1 MKIGE
6 YEQMMA
12 YLTRPG
18 FSGGSGK
25 KPITIK
31 ELKDSGKIVTGDKYT
46 PSNPKLI
53 QAIRRFE
60 EKFPRKKN
68 DIGGR
73 QIAERPDGPKIAEQP
88 GGAKIAEPPKSMQ
101 MDTTTSNPIP
111 EYDINDF
118 RNDAEIY
125 VLMLHNNTIP
135 KGDIADK
142 LNSFAQK
149 GIDAGT
155 FSMQDAGDMV
165 RRLIGEVKDRA
176 RYQRLRDVVPE
187 GIGTVER
194 DNRAIGGGVIEGED
208 LGTREGFAGV
218 VKAVS
223 KLPKDQQKYINK
235 WLDDHPGVKWED
247 LTSNE
252 RNMLKR
258 GQDVRSGTGSK
269 TKKGAE
275 NPQFQPLDDEGKK
288 IAKQVYGTT
297 DVSDNI
303 RQRINKGEITMD
315 TKPVK
320 FEKGKDISLKMKRG
334 SETVTGVNFP
344 EKTIDADG
352 NVETAKQMEKR
363 LINFLRNRVQFSKK
377 GLTGTG
383 YANADIAA
391 EFPIGEKQ
399 AGRLARYYINKLGL
413 KYKEGP
419 RDPEKASVT
428 EKATEKLKVT
438 SGIKEE
444 RKLTQLKT
452 KILEER
458 NLARKVDKAHRVS
471 KSHME
476 KLGLQFDTNLLGM
489 DSRIIN
495 QVIVKPS
502 EIKLNNLY
510 ARQRKILDLLKENP
524 NSAELKKQMTE
535 VNKGVKQIVKDTSGR
550 LIGVTIDLDTLEPTF
565 EGVKKKNTFTKFLGD
580 NYKIADLNQ
589 FSDAD
594 LSKAIAKA
602 VDAEVKRGFVPND
615 FKNILSNKES
625 QKAMLN
631 YAKKVAPDAISGLKQ
646 AFLNPT
652 SKVGM
657 KLLSTFPSIT
667 TAGLVGYGGYKVM
680 GFDQEVRADDISKQK
695 EEFDPEKADPT
706 LTTALGAAGA
716 YKYGPQLLK
725 ILKNVGRGTIKTL
738 GSLPAALTYAG
749 FETKAGMDEG
759 KNFADAVTEPM
770 VGLNLLLPE
779 TVKKLGPLMAKG
791 ARISTPVGTAI
802 TGIGTLKNRAQNMIR
817 TAEEL
822 AALQAT
828 PYQQNLIDEYAAAD
842 YRGYGLGGRVGFAD
856 GPEDPSKR
864 KFMKIIGGL
873 ASLPIVGRFFD
884 IGEKA
889 APVVKNIFTKIEK
902 LKNTKTLMP
911 DWFPS
916 FVDKF
921 RKEGKAE
928 NMFRKERIEV
938 SKAEYDQAVAEGKN
952 QNYFHDAARTEE
964 YKANNPDYKEYY
976 KIEDT
981 DELIGTT
988 YTNDKFPGVEI
999 DDFDGEVSVN
1009 WENDYSQPV
1018 NITYVKPGA
1027 KGPDLGR
1034 PDKVQAGIAEQ
1045 EIKPE
1050 GEFSAMDQEVY
1061 ATDPDGGFDT
1071 EEVIV
1076 DTLDDM
1082 MEGTTRQMEEYATGK
1097 KVKNLSRGEGKV
1109 IEAEVRAN
1117 QMAEEVGGADYE
1129 GDPINLMDD
1138 RDYGDAGFD
1147 D

>member
-176 RYQRLRDVVPE
+176 RYQRLRDVIPE

-194 DNRAIGGGVIEGED
+194 EDFSAGGAAEIRKYLKGLKTNSTVDI
-208 LGTREGFAGV
+208 
-218 VKAVS
+218 S
-223 KLPKDQQKYINK
+223 KYLKK
-235 WLDDHPGVKWED
+235 HD
-247 LTSNE
+247 LTGNKRTAASATFKRVLDEFDNKNFKIITAE
-252 RNMLKR
+252 DAYDKFVPLNKDEVKIAKEVYKDEIKNYDSFDDWQRDTKNKYKVSDIRTKQTTLETKPTGIIKDDPDRIRTVAKR
-258 GQDVRSGTGSK
+258 GQENISDVIFPDKKMPSGKTMEQEFLDDLDIKFSTPRGQGLQNADFVKKYPISDKQVQRVINFYIKKKGLKYPKGETTGSYKQKKEKYGPVTDLTTEETISKKLKQPILREKNLVKK
-269 TKKGAE
+269 TGKVTKGVIDFAHRISKEHANALGIQFGTE
-275 NPQFQPLDDEGKK
+275 N
-288 IAKQVYGTT
+288 
-297 DVSDNI
+297 
-303 RQRINKGEITMD
+303 
-315 TKPVK
+315 
-320 FEKGKDISLKMKRG
+320 
-334 SETVTGVNFP
+334 TGF
-344 EKTIDADG
+344 DS
-352 NVETAKQMEKR
+352 R
-363 LINFLRNRVQFSKK
+363 LINQ
-377 GLTGTG
+377 
-383 YANADIAA
+383 
-391 EFPIGEKQ
+391 
-399 AGRLARYYINKLGL
+399 
-413 KYKEGP
+413 
-419 RDPEKASVT
+419 
-428 EKATEKLKVT
+428 
-438 SGIKEE
+438 
-444 RKLTQLKT
+444 
-452 KILEER
+452 
-458 NLARKVDKAHRVS
+458 
-471 KSHME
+471 
-476 KLGLQFDTNLLGM
+476 
-489 DSRIIN
+489 II
-495 QVIVKPS
+495 VRPS
-502 EIKLNNLY
+502 EIRLEKFY
-510 ARQRKILDLLKENP
+510 ERQRNILDKIKSKGATKELVEEMN
-524 NSAELKKQMTE
+524 NINGLINKEVKK
-535 VNKGVKQIVKDTSGR
+535 TSGR
-550 LIGVTIDLDTLEPTF
+550 LIGVNIDPNTQEISFTGQNRKFKFSNLNKTF
-565 EGVKKKNTFTKFLGD
+565 QEIKNIPYEERIELLRKD
-580 NYKIADLNQ
+580 V
-589 FSDAD
+589 
-594 LSKAIAKA
+594 AKG
-602 VDAEVKRGFVPND
+602 VDAEIKRGFRPYD
-615 FKNILSNKES
+615 FRLILGDPKNRKTLLK
-625 QKAMLN
+625 
-631 YAKKVAPDAISGLKQ
+631 YAKENAPDIFSKFKKILDNPESRRRFAIYSKLPTVALPAGIVLSLAGQSGD
-646 AFLNPT
+646 AMAAET
-652 SKVGM
+652 G
-657 KLLSTFPSIT
+657 
-667 TAGLVGYGGYKVM
+667 
-680 GFDQEVRADDISKQK
+680 QK
-695 EEFDPEKADPT
+695 EEFDPEKTDPT

-802 TGIGTLKNRAQNMIR
+802 TGIGTLKNRAQDMIR

-842 YRGYGLGGRVGFAD
+842 YRGYELGGRVGFAD

-864 KFMKIIGGL
+864 KFMKIMGGL

-911 DWFPS
+911 DWFPA

-928 NMFRKERIEV
+928 NMFKKKRIEV
-938 SKAEYDQAVAEGKN
+938 TEQEYYQAVAEGKAKD
-952 QNYFHDAARTEE
+952 YFVDPRTPE
-964 YKANNPDYKEYY
+964 YKAKNPDHMTYY
-976 KIEDT
+976 KVEDT

-988 YTNDKFPGVEI
+988 YTNDKFPGVNI
-999 DDFDGEVSVN
+999 DDFDGEVRVN

-1018 NITYVKPGA
+1018 DMVYVKPG
-1027 KGPDLGR
+1027 KTGPDLDR
-1034 PDKVQAGIAEQ
+1034 VDKFQAGIEKQ
-1045 EIKPE
+1045 ELKPQ

-1061 ATDPDGGFDT
+1061 ATDPDGGYDT
-1071 EEVIV
+1071 EAVIV
-1076 DTLDDM
+1076 DSVDDM